1 MAVRSTGV
9 PSEYDNATIMP
20 NTAAEGMLSG
30 LSAATLES
38 RRSMA
43 TATRTAV
50 AVMMIRVMPN
60 VKVDMASII
69 RSAMKV

>member
-1 MAVRSTGV
+1 V

-20 NTAAEGMLSG
+20 NTAAEAMLSG
-30 LSAATLES
+30 LSAASFES
-38 RRSMA
+38 KRSMP

-50 AVMMIRVMPN
+50 AVTRMRVMPN
-60 VKVDMASII
+60 VKADMASMI